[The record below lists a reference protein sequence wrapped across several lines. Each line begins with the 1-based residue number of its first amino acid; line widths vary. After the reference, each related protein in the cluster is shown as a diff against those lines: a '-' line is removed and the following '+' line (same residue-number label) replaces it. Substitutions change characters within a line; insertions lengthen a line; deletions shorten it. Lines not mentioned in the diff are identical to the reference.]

1 MGAVKFEGVD
11 VLDFLGK
18 VVELHTQHYKDDF
31 DIDKEL
37 IQNLAACRKGENEQL
52 LSCRALQH
60 SCRKKIYLP
69 FLRIFPDRKDI
80 GRIEQ

>member
-37 IQNLAACRKGENEQL
+37 IQNLAACRNGENEQL
-52 LSCRALQH
+52 LNV
-60 SCRKKIYLP
+60 
-69 FLRIFPDRKDI
+69 
-80 GRIEQ
+80 

>member
-37 IQNLAACRKGENEQL
+37 IQNLAACRNGENEQL
-52 LSCRALQH
+52 LRLVCLPVCSCRAVKL
-60 SCRKKIYLP
+60 S
-69 FLRIFPDRKDI
+69 
-80 GRIEQ
+80 

>member
-37 IQNLAACRKGENEQL
+37 IQNLAACRNHAVPAQKRYYPR
-52 LSCRALQH
+52 LSGGCHCGGGAGGAQ
-60 SCRKKIYLP
+60 
-69 FLRIFPDRKDI
+69 
-80 GRIEQ
+80 

>member
-31 DIDKEL
+31 DMGSYE
-37 IQNLAACRKGENEQL
+37 AAQK
-52 LSCRALQH
+52 LQ
-60 SCRKKIYLP
+60 KKL
-69 FLRIFPDRKDI
+69 
-80 GRIEQ
+80 

>member
-37 IQNLAACRKGENEQL
+37 IQNLAACRNEENEQL
-52 LSCRALQH
+52 L
-60 SCRKKIYLP
+60 
-69 FLRIFPDRKDI
+69 
-80 GRIEQ
+80 